1 MKTDK
6 QTLLSRIPQI
16 GEILSHPQLQPS
28 LERFSRDWIVRIVQ
42 RETDQLRQS
51 LLQEASFSKNLTSD
65 GLLEQIVTN
74 SLRRV
79 EQKMQPS
86 LKSAVNGTGVILH
99 TGLGRA
105 PLSEA
110 AKANLVQIAD
120 GYSSLELDLENGK
133 RGKRDAHVEGLLC
146 DLTGAEAACVVNN
159 NAGAVFLA
167 LNTLSSGRDAIISRG
182 QLVEI
187 GGSFR
192 IPEVMEKSG
201 AKMVEVGTTNKTH
214 LNDYERALSENTGV
228 ICVVHQSNYRVKGFV
243 AEVELVELVALA
255 RKRNVPL
262 LQDLGG
268 GVLVDLRKFGLPYE
282 PVARDS
288 IELGAD
294 VVTFSGDKVLGGPQ
308 AGILVGKF
316 EYISKIKSNP
326 LMRVLRCDKLI
337 YATLESTLKSYLQ
350 ESRLIAENLVLKM
363 LTEPVEN
370 LSKRIQKLKKELSNA
385 ISGKR
390 CDISEKDTT
399 VQIGSGALPLEAIPS
414 KALTLKPKEISTE
427 GLARK
432 LRTQTPPVIGY
443 IRDDELY
450 VDFRTVFEKQDS
462 IVLAAVK
469 KALS

>member
-1 MKTDK
+1 MNTDK
-6 QTLLSRIPQI
+6 RSLLSRIPQI

-28 LERFSRDWIVRIVQ
+28 LERFSRDWVVRIVQ
-42 RETDQLRQS
+42 HETDLVRQQLMKAAARDA
-51 LLQEASFSKNLTSD
+51 EKLTSN
-65 GLLEQIVTN
+65 GLLEQIVAN
-74 SLRRV
+74 SLRTV
-79 EQKMQPS
+79 AEKMQPS

-110 AKANLVQIAD
+110 AQANLAQIAD
-120 GYSSLELDLENGK
+120 GYSTLELDLESGK
-133 RGKRDAHVEGLLC
+133 RGKRDAHVEALLC

-159 NAGAVFLA
+159 NAAAVFLA

-201 AKMVEVGTTNKTH
+201 ANMVEVGTTNKTH
-214 LNDYERALSENTGV
+214 FHDYERALSEDTGV

-243 AEVELVELVALA
+243 AEVELAELVALA
-255 RKRNVPL
+255 RKQRVPL

-282 PVARDS
+282 PVARES
-288 IELGAD
+288 IELGVD

-308 AGILVGKF
+308 AGIIVGKAG
-316 EYISKIKSNP
+316 YISKIKSNP

-337 YATLESTLKSYLQ
+337 YAALEPTLQSYLQ
-350 ESRLIAENLVLKM
+350 ESELLTENRVLRM
-363 LTEPVEN
+363 LTEPLET
-370 LSKRIQKLKKELSNA
+370 LSKRIQKIKKQLA
-385 ISGKR
+385 GR
-390 CDISEKDTT
+390 CQVSEKDAT

-414 KALTLKPKEISTE
+414 KALTLKPQAMSTE
-427 GLARK
+427 ELARR

-450 VDFRTVFEKQDS
+450 LDFRTVFEKQDAL
-462 IVLAAVK
+462 VLAALK
-469 KALS
+469 QALP